1 MFGKANSIVWMI
13 PNERAGAWMPLGRVC
28 SIGFG
33 KQGSAGTRARGVRKG
48 ILPLAIPAAEGRKK
62 PSRSDGKGRSPA
74 SAATQWQLNQP
85 SGLTSRKGWPRPRR
99 PEDGLLVNR
108 ELVTQ
113 SDNLG
118 FHLGFDRVRRTVFQC
133 VQHVT
138 DPASQL
144 GGFGFF
150 EATAGDGRGTDT
162 HTRGDERR
170 TRVVRNGGF
179 VDGDVGAAQSG
190 GSVFTG
196 VLLAD
201 QVDQEQVVVS
211 TAGYRVDA
219 ALNEGFGHGLSVLNH
234 LRLV

>member
-1 MFGKANSIVWMI
+1 RPGFAGFLPSLPRQSHLFRVPQVICLVTRGQGHGCPLAAYAQLALV
-13 PNERAGAWMPLGRVC
+13 NEDP
-28 SIGFG
+28 
-33 KQGSAGTRARGVRKG
+33 AGTRARGVRKG

-108 ELVTQ
+108 ELITQ

-133 VQHVT
+133 VQHIT

-162 HTRGDERR
+162 HTRGDER
-170 TRVVRNGGF
+170 
-179 VDGDVGAAQSG
+179 
-190 GSVFTG
+190 
-196 VLLAD
+196 
-201 QVDQEQVVVS
+201 
-211 TAGYRVDA
+211 
-219 ALNEGFGHGLSVLNH
+219 
-234 LRLV
+234 